1 MAQVRGVSGSG
12 PGAGPWSEWQWPRRR
27 SVGYLVQ
34 VSRLP
39 GAGQSVFRGRSWTY
53 RTVWRRSGY
62 YLVLVSWFSGTGQ
75 ISGKGPAPAESVR
88 GRFAVQVSGM
98 KPDLHRMLRG
108 PAPQRWQTRSNYW
121 GVCSCGL
128 KRGRIRNK
136 WCRSGYYLVQV
147 SKFSGTGQGLGGA
160 GR

>member
-12 PGAGPWSEWQWPRRR
+12 PGAGQSVTWCR

-98 KPDLHRMLRG
+98 KPDLHRLFWG

-136 WCRSGYYLVQV
+136 WCRSGYYLVPV
-147 SKFSGTGQGLGGA
+147 RVLSGA
-160 GR
+160 GQ